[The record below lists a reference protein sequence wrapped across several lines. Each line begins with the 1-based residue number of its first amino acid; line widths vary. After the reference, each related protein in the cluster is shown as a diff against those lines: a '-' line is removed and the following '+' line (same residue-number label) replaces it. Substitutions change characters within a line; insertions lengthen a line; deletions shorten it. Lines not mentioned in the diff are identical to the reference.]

1 MVVWVNLPS
10 KIYYFVGTKSYGA
23 TKRGAYM
30 CEKDAIAA
38 EDRPSKTE
46 THP

>member
-1 MVVWVNLPS
+1 VWVNLPS
-10 KIYYFVGTKSYGA
+10 KVYHFAGTKNYGT

-30 CEKDAIAA
+30 CEREAIAA
-38 EDRPSKTE
+38 EDRASKTE